1 MIERDEAMS
10 IDEVRL
16 RAMTIAEMISEY
28 EKRKIE
34 AAECASRCDF
44 GSSGRYYFNGKVE
57 AYGEVLFMLSE
68 VERSRVAREKDWAER
83 CGRKS

>member
-1 MIERDEAMS
+1 MMMVE
-10 IDEVRL
+10 L
-16 RAMTIAEMISEY
+16 IAEF

-34 AAECASRCDF
+34 SAERTNRHDLGA
-44 GSSGRYYFNGKVE
+44 SGRAYFDGKVA
-57 AYGEVLFMLSE
+57 AYDEILLMLSE

>member
-1 MIERDEAMS
+1 
-10 IDEVRL
+10 
-16 RAMTIAEMISEY
+16 MTIAETISEC

-34 AAECASRCDF
+34 AAECASRRDF
-44 GSSGRYYFNGKVE
+44 GSSGRNYFNGKVAVYDE
-57 AYGEVLFMLSE
+57 ILLMLSE